1 MTTPILSLRPVPTRW
16 RRWGKLFVATLR
28 HWNADNASMW
38 AASLAFYT
46 MLSLGPLIFLVVAL
60 SGMWLGEHAAQEAVM
75 REIASSVGPQAADA
89 ARSLANAARHEN
101 TGVVASV
108 IGFLTLVFGA
118 SGVFA
123 ALQDAMDAIWHVA
136 PRPDAGWA
144 IFIKRRFL
152 SLAMVAGVGF
162 LLIVSFMA
170 STMFAVVQHWV
181 ADTLPMAWLPTLL
194 LDTLLAVG
202 MLTLSFGAM
211 YKVLPDAKLNWR
223 DVWLGAVVTALLFH
237 IGKLAL
243 GVYFA
248 NSHIESGYGAAGS
261 LALILIW
268 VYYAAQ
274 IFFLGAEFVR
284 AHVQSSGREVKPAR
298 HAMAVKT
305 IEVKG
310 RGDMNQAFPPS

>member
-1 MTTPILSLRPVPTRW
+1 MTTPISATQPQPGRW
-16 RRWGKLFVATLR
+16 QRLARLLLATVR

-75 REIASSVGPQAADA
+75 QQIASTVGPQAADA
-89 ARSLANAARHEN
+89 ARSLTKAANHKN
-101 TGVVASV
+101 TGLIAS
-108 IGFLTLVFGA
+108 IAGFATLLFGA

-136 PRPDAGWA
+136 PRPDAGW
-144 IFIKRRFL
+144 IVLLRRRFL

-162 LLIVSFMA
+162 LLIVSFLA
-170 STMFAVVQHWV
+170 TAIFAALQTWV
-181 ADTLPMAWLPTLL
+181 AKTLPMAWLPALA
-194 LDTLLAVG
+194 LDTCLSVG

-211 YKVLPDAKLNWR
+211 FKVLPDAKLSWR
-223 DVWLGAVVTALLFH
+223 DVWLGAFVTALLFH
-237 IGKLAL
+237 VGKLGL

-248 NSHIESGYGAAGS
+248 QSHVESAYGAAGS

-268 VYYAAQ
+268 VYYAGQ
-274 IFFLGAEFVR
+274 IFLLGAEFVR
-284 AHVQSSGREVKPAR
+284 ARAQSLGREVQPAP

-305 IEVKG
+305 IEIKG
-310 RGDMNQAFPPS
+310 RGPSKPHP

>member
-1 MTTPILSLRPVPTRW
+1 MTTPILSTHPLPTRS
-16 RRWGKLFVATLR
+16 RRHAKLLLATLR

-75 REIASSVGPQAADA
+75 QQIASTVGPQAADA
-89 ARSLANAARHEN
+89 ARSLTKAANHEN
-101 TGVVASV
+101 TGMIASV
-108 IGFLTLVFGA
+108 MGFATLLFGA

-144 IFIKRRFL
+144 IFLKRRFL

-162 LLIVSFMA
+162 LLVVSFLA
-170 STMFAVVQHWV
+170 TALFAAIQAWV
-181 ADTLPMAWLPTLL
+181 AQTLPMAWLPALV
-194 LDTLLAVG
+194 LDTGLSVG
-202 MLTLSFGAM
+202 LLTLSFGAM
-211 YKVLPDAKLNWR
+211 YKVLPDAKLSWR
-223 DVWLGAVVTALLFH
+223 DVWSGAAVTALLFH
-237 IGKLAL
+237 VGKLAL

-248 NSHIESGYGAAGS
+248 KSHVESAYGAAGS

-284 AHVQSSGREVKPAR
+284 ARAQSFGQEVQPAK
-298 HAMAVKT
+298 HAMAVRT

-310 RGDMNQAFPPS
+310 RGALRLQP